1 MSELL
6 PIIAVIW
13 LVIGAL
19 LEISL
24 LCKRDG
30 VPLKG

>member
-1 MSELL
+1 MSDLL
-6 PIIAVIW
+6 PIIAMIW
-13 LVIGAL
+13 LVMERLEL
-19 LEISL
+19 LL